1 MSTLQDLWDS
11 IKDKMQDLMDTV
23 SDVLPAGSTI
33 PIISGFAIVLALIA
47 ILNTA
52 GAGKTAGRLEDN
64 AMKYKA
70 GQQQLNSVLGSKED
84 IGFSKDSEE
93 IIGRANLVLQY
104 KELAELPSEDGI
116 DKMEKAL
123 NVDDK
128 AVEEANS
135 NYDDS
140 MIDQIV
146 DFAGDYGGVLI
157 APGSNSN
164 SNIKLAAFSSQ
175 KTMKTVEDGVSN
187 VLYEKIDRT
196 IAGKKYGDATTRNS
210 LIILS
215 SSSING
221 MDQIAK
227 GSIMYS
233 LFGDSTGTKTK
244 GKYVCTG
251 VGPGTLQDS
260 SDGAD
265 SSAEGSSENNN
276 NDAYDNSSYSEDAS
290 KSSNYSQN
298 DDLDGEISGGV
309 ESEDDN
315 SEAVVTPKTG
325 GVVPHTDGNGVVVI
339 TDDDTVYNGGAYN
352 NDGSVNDDWIKENSD
367 DATSDD
373 TASDEESSQTGSS
386 NKEDSDD
393 VPTASSGY
401 SNEDNIKYTDK
412 NKTNAI
418 KVLDLNGNPITEN
431 TTADLILYKYNYDKN
446 HKVVS
451 VTISY
456 WNYAD
461 SEAATNAL
469 VSNTTDSNTTNSA
482 TGSSSS
488 IN

>member
-215 SSSING
+215 ASKING
-221 MDQIAK
+221 MKQIDT

-233 LFGDSTGTKTK
+233 LFGDSTGTKTR
-244 GKYVCTG
+244 GKLVCTG
-251 VGPGTLQDS
+251 VEPGEAVGEVDEVDS
-260 SDGAD
+260 STSED
-265 SSAEGSSENNN
+265 SSEDNDEESSSSANTNQ
-276 NDAYDNSSYSEDAS
+276 SSYH
-290 KSSNYSQN
+290 SQN
-298 DDLDGEISGGV
+298 NELDGEISGTID
-309 ESEDDN
+309 SEDSDTD
-315 SEAVVTPKTG
+315 AVVTPKTG
-325 GVVPHTDGNGVVVI
+325 GIVPHTDGNGVVVI

-352 NDGSVNDDWIKENSD
+352 NDGSVNDEWIKENSD
-367 DATSDD
+367 DTSSDD
-373 TASDEESSQTGSS
+373 TSTNSSEESSEKNSEDASS
-386 NKEDSDD
+386 
-393 VPTASSGY
+393 ASSGY
-401 SNEDNIKYTDK
+401 SSEDNIKYTDK
-412 NKTNAI
+412 SKANAAKI
-418 KVLDLNGNPITEN
+418 LGHDGNPLTEN
-431 TTADLILYKYNYDKN
+431 TTADLILYQYDSSSG
-446 HKVVS
+446 S
-451 VTISY
+451 VIISY
-456 WNYAD
+456 WNFAG

-469 VSNTTDSNTTNSA
+469 VSDTADSNTTNSA

-488 IN
+488 VN